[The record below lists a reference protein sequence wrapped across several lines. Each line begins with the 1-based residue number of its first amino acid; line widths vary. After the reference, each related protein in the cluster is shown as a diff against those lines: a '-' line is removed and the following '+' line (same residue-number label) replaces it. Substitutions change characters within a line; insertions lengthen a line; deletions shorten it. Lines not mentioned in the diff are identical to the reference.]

1 MSQKV
6 STLQKQVVTLP
17 EKKSWKTPNC
27 WMDVQGLPKQE
38 ISHSQVPTLIP
49 QSTEP
54 RTNRSS
60 GVPSIHPHVSIGV
73 NSEENRTETRMSWS
87 LTSNKQLESENDH
100 QIIRYNLLLI

>member
-6 STLQKQVVTLP
+6 STLQKQVVPLP
-17 EKKSWKTPNC
+17 EKRSWKTLNH
-27 WMDVQGLPKQE
+27 WMDVQGVPKQE
-38 ISHSQVPTLIP
+38 ISHTQIPTLIP
-49 QSTEP
+49 QSTES

-60 GVPSIHPHVSIGV
+60 DVPSIHPHVSIGV
-73 NSEENRTETRMSWS
+73 NSEVNRTETRMSWS